1 MKWNTIQKLK
11 PTDFR
16 RRVGIKTATFEAM
29 LKEVK
34 RFNKKERQKQKK
46 KNKKNAGPKHTC
58 EPEDQLLMTLMYWR
72 EYRTMFHIA
81 TDYGISESTVSR
93 IIQRTEDILKK
104 SKKFTLPKRRK
115 PSGKAIMYEV
125 ILIDATESPI
135 ERPKKTKKLLFRQK
149 GKAYDKNT
157 ISC

>member
-1 MKWNTIQKLK
+1 MKWITIQKLK

-16 RRVGIKTATFEAM
+16 RRVGIKIATFEAM

-34 RFNKKERQKQKK
+34 RFNKQEKQKQKK
-46 KNKKNAGPKHTC
+46 KNKRNAGPKHTY

-104 SKKFTLPKRRK
+104 SKKFTLPKRTK
-115 PSGKAIMYEV
+115 PAGKAITYEV

-135 ERPKKTKKLLFRQK
+135 ERPKKNKK
-149 GKAYDKNT
+149 T
-157 ISC
+157 IIQAKRESIR